1 MFKIR
6 NKISLLFFLIT
17 SCYVATPPLITSRSS
32 ENYWETTIGEVG
44 TGAEVMIMPKG
55 TYARI
60 APQIISVDYG
70 VYLTFFPKEK
80 SCNELENK
88 PRYNYMT
95 VRFYKMP
102 NGKFDMNKVY
112 ITKNGKKYHLQPIQS
127 PNDFTVIPAKITS
140 VGTNS
145 FFWYKVPLF
154 CGSLENAVFEM
165 SGIYS
170 DGKELPP
177 VRFQINLLNPTEM

>member
-1 MFKIR
+1 MKKKFIGL
-6 NKISLLFFLIT
+6 IFLLT
-17 SCYVATPPLITSRSS
+17 SCYTIIPTQIRVSTYN
-32 ENYWETTIGEVG
+32 NYWDVKAGGIEGSGVVLAIPQNTYPTT
-44 TGAEVMIMPKG
+44 AEYSFSMNF
-55 TYARI
+55 
-60 APQIISVDYG
+60 S

-177 VRFQINLLNPTEM
+177 VRFQINLLNPTEIKS